1 MPGDRHEPLRARS
14 VLAVTR
20 DLMHSVG
27 ENPEQFGTHSYRIGG
42 ASALFAAGAD
52 ETVIRTMGRWSS
64 DIYHLYVR
72 ACFERCCEWTRKAG
86 STVVTDVARTVDEVH
101 YY

>member
-1 MPGDRHEPLRARS
+1 M
-14 VLAVTR
+14 LAVDPLPAGMDPAAVPLFR
-20 DLMHSVG
+20 DTSMG
-27 ENPEQFGTHSYRIGG
+27 WQ
-42 ASALFAAGAD
+42 
-52 ETVIRTMGRWSS
+52 MGRWSS